1 MAACCCY
8 FQCALYIL
16 LPFYI
21 GKVERKVR
29 LASVEFL
36 TGVDDGR
43 FQFAL
48 AIEEVDDFGDVFH
61 AIYIQVVDHGGFAC
75 ILFGQ
80 DEAFETLLAG
90 ADSYGKG
97 TFDGLQASVQAQFAD
112 DEVAVELVGSYGT
125 RHSQYAKCQ
134 RQVIR

>member
-48 AIEEVDDFGDVFH
+48 AIEEVDDLNSLIAHLGEDANTKIFKLLDK
-61 AIYIQVVDHGGFAC
+61 INNLDTLDNILPSLFATQFDN
-75 ILFGQ
+75 IPLSSQSSGTVYHSI
-80 DEAFETLLAG
+80 AFSYLTSIIPLQMGHFNKKTL
-90 ADSYGKG
+90 
-97 TFDGLQASVQAQFAD
+97 
-112 DEVAVELVGSYGT
+112 
-125 RHSQYAKCQ
+125 
-134 RQVIR
+134 